1 MSGFPPSVRA
11 RLPYGQAGDAAFW
24 LVLAASVL
32 VLQQFAVRGLGFEGG
47 EALLRRGIF
56 LVTTLGLVAMA
67 LHFRRF
73 AGAWLVAAGI
83 LLNLPPILAHGGLMP
98 VSYDTVAASGLLPGL
113 EPDDMGQQITGSKDI
128 ILKQDDI
135 HFPLLADQHI
145 VSIPGYGPNI
155 YSIGDFVLFAG
166 VAVAIGE
173 ALAIITIPAVGRR
186 GFPALA

>member
-1 MSGFPPSVRA
+1 MWLFV
-11 RLPYGQAGDAAFW
+11 AAA
-24 LVLAASVL
+24 VLM
-32 VLQQFAVRGLGFEGG
+32 LQQLAVRGLGSEGG

-56 LVTTLGLVAMA
+56 FVTTIGLVAMA

-98 VSYDTVAASGLLPGL
+98 VSYDTVEASGLLPGL
-113 EPDDMGQQITGSKDI
+113 HEDDIGQQITGSKDI
-128 ILKQDDI
+128 ILEQDDI
-135 HFPLLADQHI
+135 RFALLADQHI
-145 VSIPGYGPNI
+145 IAIPGYGPNI

-173 ALAIITIPAVGRR
+173 ALAMITIPAPGRR
-186 GFPALA
+186 QSPLPA